1 MWKLAIA
8 DADLFT
14 ENVAPE
20 DADFCMIIHSFAD
33 ADAKYHIVF
42 EYFLKI
48 LCDFEDSGCWLL
60 HCFAI
65 ADISIVL

>member
-1 MWKLAIA
+1 MRKFAIA
-8 DADLFT
+8 VADLFT

-33 ADAKYHIVF
+33 AYAKYHIVLHVF

-48 LCDFEDSGCWLL
+48 LCDFVDSGC
-60 HCFAI
+60 
-65 ADISIVL
+65 